1 MGMVRTRIL
10 ASGCALVA
18 VATAAYYGGAP
29 ARAESRP
36 VVAAAIKAARHA
48 LLTLPIKP
56 SPRPSP
62 AEGDGYDQIVFYPER
77 HRGLT
82 PDERHALIKD
92 ALATAAAH
100 EGLDPG
106 LLMAVAWWESG
117 WDMSKV
123 SDTGAIGI
131 MQIDPSTAQDLGPR
145 LLGREIDPHSLA
157 DNIDLGAAVLKADL
171 ADAGGDLDVAL
182 ASYYEGGGNVD
193 PANLDPNAQAYVAG
207 VRALQQQFDS
217 GQEPSPAPS

>member
-18 VATAAYYGGAP
+18 VDTAAYYGGAP
-29 ARAESRP
+29 ARADSQP
-36 VVAAAIKAARHA
+36 AVAAAIKAARHA
-48 LLTLPIKP
+48 LQSLPIRP

-62 AEGDGYDQIVFYPER
+62 AEGDGYNQIVMYPGR

-82 PDERHALIKD
+82 PDERHALIRQT
-92 ALATAAAH
+92 LAAAAVRH
-100 EGLDPG
+100 GLDPG

-117 WDMSKV
+117 WDMTKV

-131 MQIDPSTAQDLGPR
+131 MQLDPSTTQDLGPR
-145 LLGREIDPHSLA
+145 LLGRQVDPHSLG
-157 DNIDLGAAVLKADL
+157 DNVELGAAVLEADL
-171 ADAGGDLDVAL
+171 ADAGGSLDVAL

-193 PANLDPNAQAYVAG
+193 PANLDPNAQVYVTG
-207 VRALQQQFDS
+207 VQALQKQFDA
-217 GQEPSPAPS
+217 GQDPAG